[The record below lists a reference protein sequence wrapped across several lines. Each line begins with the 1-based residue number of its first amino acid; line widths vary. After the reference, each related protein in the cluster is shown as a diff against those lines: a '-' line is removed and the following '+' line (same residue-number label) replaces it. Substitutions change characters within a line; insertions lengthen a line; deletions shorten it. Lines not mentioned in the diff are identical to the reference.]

1 MSLARVNEP
10 SNEEEHLQLDQ
21 DQKTEPPRSCLD
33 KKFLLSDRIVY
44 VRAELSRISN
54 SN

>member
-10 SNEEEHLQLDQ
+10 SNEEEHLLDQ